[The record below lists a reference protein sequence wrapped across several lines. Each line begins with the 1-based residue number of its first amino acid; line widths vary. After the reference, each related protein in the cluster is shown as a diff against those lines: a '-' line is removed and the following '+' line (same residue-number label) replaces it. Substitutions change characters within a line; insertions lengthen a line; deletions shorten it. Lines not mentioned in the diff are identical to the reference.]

1 MSTNRSLFFS
11 FLESV
16 SLIQQHNHHKLPDLD
31 AQVLMMYV
39 CIANEKKKPLNVTQ
53 AMNMKSIGSPA
64 MLYRKINDLLSLE
77 LVELVYEGSNRRT
90 KYLIPTS
97 KALVFADEMADAAVS
112 IYQPISLKPADAR
125 VAVNS
130 GQSRCPG

>member
-1 MSTNRSLFFS
+1 MSTNRSQFFS

-16 SLIQQHNHHKLPDLD
+16 SHIQQQNNHKLPDLD
-31 AQVLMMYV
+31 AQVLLMHV

-64 MLYRKINDLLSLE
+64 MLYRKINVLLSLE

-90 KYLIPTS
+90 KYLIPTP
-97 KALVFADEMADAAVS
+97 KALVFADEMADAAAH
-112 IYQPISLKPADAR
+112 IYQPTNA
-125 VAVNS
+125 
-130 GQSRCPG
+130 

>member
-1 MSTNRSLFFS
+1 MIWIYALSSGIKKTNMFMSTNRSQFFS

-16 SLIQQHNHHKLPDLD
+16 CHIQQNNNHKLPDLD
-31 AQVLMMYV
+31 AQVLLMYV

-64 MLYRKINDLLSLE
+64 MLYRKINDLLNLE

-97 KALVFADEMADAAVS
+97 KALVFADEMADAATC
-112 IYQPISLKPADAR
+112 IYQPRSA
-125 VAVNS
+125 
-130 GQSRCPG
+130 

>member
-1 MSTNRSLFFS
+1 MSTNRSQFFS

-16 SLIQQHNHHKLPDLD
+16 SHIQQHHTDKLPDLD
-31 AQVLMMYV
+31 AQVLLMHV

-64 MLYRKINDLLSLE
+64 MLYRKINDLLHME

-97 KALVFADEMADAAVS
+97 KALVFADEMADAAAR
-112 IYQPISLKPADAR
+112 IYQPISA
-125 VAVNS
+125 
-130 GQSRCPG
+130 